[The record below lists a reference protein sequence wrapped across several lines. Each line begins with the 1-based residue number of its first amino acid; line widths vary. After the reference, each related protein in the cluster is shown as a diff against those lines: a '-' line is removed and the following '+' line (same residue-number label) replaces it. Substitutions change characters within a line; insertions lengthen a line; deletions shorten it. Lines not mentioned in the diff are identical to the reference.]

1 MHQSFTKTQNWTSF
15 FLSCYFI
22 IIIFVTSFIG
32 QSNAELQNNSHKD
45 SKVYPYYFQTFYI
58 PTKLQITPILVLGIY
73 SVAT

>member
-45 SKVYPYYFQTFYI
+45 SKVYYFQTFYI
-58 PTKLQITPILVLGIY
+58 PTKLQITNILVLGVY

>member
-58 PTKLQITPILVLGIY
+58 PTKFQITAILVLGIY